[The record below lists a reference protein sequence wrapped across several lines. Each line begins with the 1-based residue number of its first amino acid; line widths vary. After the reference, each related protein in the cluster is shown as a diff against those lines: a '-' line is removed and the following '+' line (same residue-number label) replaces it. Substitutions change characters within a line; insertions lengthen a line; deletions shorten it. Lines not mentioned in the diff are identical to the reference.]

1 MILTILLIVGAA
13 ALLSGLWKFI
23 LAFLNGPVRDL
34 LERIFGADKCKWYS
48 NFLVWCDKQM
58 TAPHRIIKMQWK
70 KFKDTVVKVES
81 KYTKNADGTYTKNT
95 ESIVRT
101 GPASGKRVVVEETV
115 GWKYLPD
122 SVRDEMIRQRA
133 NEAAL
138 DDRELVAEK
147 VRQRAAEEGI
157 ALEA

>member
-48 NFLVWCDKQM
+48 NFLVWCDKKM

-81 KYTKNADGTYTKNT
+81 KYTKNT

-101 GPASGKRVVVEETV
+101 APASGKRVVVEETV
-115 GWKYLPD
+115 GWEYLPD

-157 ALEA
+157 VLEA